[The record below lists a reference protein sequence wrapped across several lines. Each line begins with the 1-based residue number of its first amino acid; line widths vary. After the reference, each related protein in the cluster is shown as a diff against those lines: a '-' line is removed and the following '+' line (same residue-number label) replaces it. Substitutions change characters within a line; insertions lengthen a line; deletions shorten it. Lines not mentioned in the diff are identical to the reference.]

1 MEPQEVLQEVLLP
14 LVGRRTTAAFLK
26 PEASLKDDSTL
37 SLACTARTTA
47 DGQIKHANLMVGGL
61 TSFVP
66 LTLTAAALCAGDG
79 PATAQVF
86 ADLGEL
92 LSPSA
97 IGGRTEYRRTL
108 ALSLVEQAET
118 ILRGTE
124 PMEGEP
130 PQPAQQSVKPGSWRF
145 PQADGAFPPVG
156 QPLSKLDSSGVT
168 TGEAEFVDD
177 IPSPAG
183 CLHLAYV
190 LSREPRATIR
200 GVDTT
205 KAMQVP
211 GVRLWLTDSDSKREG
226 CFAWNS
232 SLGTGSVSHVGQLI
246 GAFAADT
253 PAAARSAAGLVEVSY
268 ESLEDAPILT
278 MNEAL
283 EAGSILPVPPT
294 QPTMGICPNIDLAPV
309 TRLICFGGQVPVRK
323 ATWRKPSSPPP
334 ESSKAS
340 WRWGGKSISTSCVK
354 IGIFLKLFPPVLLI
368 ENRTTG
374 TFRVPV
380 RARAPWRRRAT
391 DPHALLPISRRKP
404 ARSGDCTRRWTARS
418 CGQGPAAGGRVW
430 RESWQHVRSG
440 RRCSYSG
447 H

>member
-1 MEPQEVLQEVLLP
+1 MEPDEVLCEVLLP
-14 LVGRRTTAAFLK
+14 LVGRRTTAVFLK

-47 DGQIKHANLMVGGL
+47 DGQIKQVNLMVGGL

-66 LTLTAAALCAGDG
+66 LTLTATALCAGDG
-79 PATAQVF
+79 PATAHVF

-97 IGGRTEYRRTL
+97 VGGRTEYRRTL
-108 ALSLVEQAET
+108 ALSLVAQAET

-130 PQPAQQSVKPGSWRF
+130 PRPAQQSVKPGSWRF
-145 PQADGAFPPVG
+145 PQDDGAPSPVG

-205 KAMQVP
+205 KAMQLP
-211 GVRLWLTDSDSKREG
+211 GVRLWLSDSDSKREG

-232 SLGTGSVSHVGQLI
+232 SLGTGQVSYVGELI
-246 GAFAADT
+246 GAFVADT
-253 PAAARSAAGLVEVSY
+253 PTAARSAAGLVEVTY
-268 ESLEDAPILT
+268 ENLDDAPILN
-278 MNEAL
+278 MDEAL

-294 QPTMGICPNIDLAPV
+294 QPTMGTAPKPFSCPL
-309 TRLICFGGQVPVRK
+309 
-323 ATWRKPSSPPP
+323 SP
-334 ESSKAS
+334 
-340 WRWGGKSISTSCVK
+340 
-354 IGIFLKLFPPVLLI
+354 F
-368 ENRTTG
+368 
-374 TFRVPV
+374 
-380 RARAPWRRRAT
+380 
-391 DPHALLPISRRKP
+391 
-404 ARSGDCTRRWTARS
+404 
-418 CGQGPAAGGRVW
+418 
-430 RESWQHVRSG
+430 
-440 RRCSYSG
+440 
-447 H
+447 